1 MSRLRK
7 QLLVAGIGLLVVF
20 GAALGYASYEESNV
34 RNRPNAPSEMDYGV
48 IPFDLLLGRTR
59 YTSVENAKIRST
71 VTYGQSAETRVTIAR
86 AAFAVG
92 ALAMMLLVARL
103 FIKAK
108 A

>member
-1 MSRLRK
+1 MARLRK

-59 YTSVENAKIRST
+59 YTSVENAKIRAT
-71 VTYGQSAETRVTIAR
+71 VTYGHPAETRIMLAR
-86 AAFAVG
+86 VAFGVG
-92 ALAMMLLVARL
+92 ALALILLIARVVV
-103 FIKAK
+103 KDK
-108 A
+108 K

>member
-1 MSRLRK
+1 MARLRK

-59 YTSVENAKIRST
+59 YTSVENAKTRS
-71 VTYGQSAETRVTIAR
+71 VITYGPPAETRFTIAR
-86 AAFAVG
+86 AAFGVG

-103 FIKAK
+103 FVKDK
-108 A
+108 T